1 MKKNVISFLI
11 GITTIFSPDLQAALP
26 YNNISRTVMNTY
38 NDMLRENFKDYE
50 VLYRRAN
57 QYYHHQEYLKAL
69 DDLDSA
75 VKYAPVTDT
84 EMLL

>member
-1 MKKNVISFLI
+1 MKKTVISFLI

-50 VLYRRAN
+50 VLYRRRFRRMHG
-57 QYYHHQEYLKAL
+57 QHR
-69 DDLDSA
+69 
-75 VKYAPVTDT
+75 
-84 EMLL
+84 